1 MPHAILDE
9 RALLSVAGEDAETF
23 LQSLVTTDL
32 GALAKGE
39 ARPGALLSPQ
49 GKILFDFLV
58 WRQDGGFALDCR
70 SGIAADF
77 LKRLTLYRLRAKV
90 QISLLP
96 QYVAAIAWGDD
107 SPGSETDSTQ
117 VRDLRFKEPVWRKAA
132 EADAVPDGAEEWSRL
147 RISAGVAESGS
158 DYVLGDAFPHD
169 VNLDQTGG
177 LSFRKGCYVGQEVV
191 SRMQHRGTARRRILI
206 ARGENSL
213 PPAGT
218 SILAGER
225 PIGDLGTVDGQDGLA
240 LARIDKVKDAM
251 DAGQTITAG
260 GVAILLTIP
269 PGAGFRFPET
279 AGGDGE

>member
-1 MPHAILDE
+1 MPHAILDG

-32 GALAKGE
+32 AALAKGE
-39 ARPGALLSPQ
+39 AKPGALLSPQ
-49 GKILFDFLV
+49 GKILFDFLI
-58 WRQDGGFALDCR
+58 WRQEDGFALECR
-70 SGIAADF
+70 TDIAADF
-77 LKRLTLYRLRAKV
+77 LKRLMLYRLRAKV

-96 QYVAAIAWGDD
+96 QYVAAIAWGGD

-117 VRDLRFKEPVWRKAA
+117 VRDRRFAEPVWRKAA
-132 EADAVPDGAEEWSRL
+132 EADAVPDGAGEWARL
-147 RISAGVAESGS
+147 RISAGVAEAGS
-158 DYVLGDAFPHD
+158 DYALGDAFPHD

-191 SRMQHRGTARRRILI
+191 SRMQHRGTARRRVLI
-206 ARGENSL
+206 VHGKSPL
-213 PPAGT
+213 PAPGT
-218 SILAGER
+218 PVLAGER
-225 PIGDLGTVDGQDGLA
+225 PVGELGTVSGADGLA

-269 PGAGFRFPET
+269 PGAGFGFPET